1 MFVFR
6 ARSIQASIGGTL
18 LLGALLFVSVSSA
31 SANQQLSVQLRD
43 DCDPATFNAAVGPGT
58 CVRQGS
64 TTFAEFFAQLRRT
77 KSVDGWRFNPDHA
90 GLHVG
95 DSLVATNRGGEQHTF
110 TRVAQFGGSIVP
122 PINAA
127 LGNPT
132 PPPECG
138 AAVRIAS
145 GASDPASPRVA
156 GSPALP
162 VGQNLFQCCIHPW
175 MRTAVTVKT
184 N

>member
-1 MFVFR
+1 MISP
-6 ARSIQASIGGTL
+6 RSIQAGVGGTL
-18 LLGALLFVSVSSA
+18 LSALLFVSVSSA
-31 SANQQLSVQLRD
+31 SANQQVTVQLRD
-43 DCDPATFNAAVGPGT
+43 DCDPGTFNAAVGPGT
-58 CVRQGS
+58 CVRKGN
-64 TTFAEFFAQLRRT
+64 TTFDEFFAQLRRN

-122 PINAA
+122 PIDAA
-127 LGNPT
+127 LGNPA

-145 GASDPASPRVA
+145 GASTAPRVA
-156 GSPALP
+156 GSPTLP

-175 MRTAVTVKT
+175 MRTAVTVSKT
-184 N
+184 

>member
-1 MFVFR
+1 MIGP
-6 ARSIQASIGGTL
+6 RSIQAGLGGTL
-18 LLGALLFVSVSSA
+18 LLSALLFVSVSSA

-43 DCDPATFNAAVGPGT
+43 DCDPATFNAAVGPRT
-58 CVRQGS
+58 CVRKGS
-64 TTFAEFFAQLRRT
+64 TTFAEFFAQLRRN

-175 MRTAVTVKT
+175 MRTAVTVSKS
-184 N
+184 

>member
-1 MFVFR
+1 MIGP
-6 ARSIQASIGGTL
+6 RSIQASLGGTL
-18 LLGALLFVSVSSA
+18 LLSTLLFVSASSA
-31 SANQQLSVQLRD
+31 SANQQLSVELRD
-43 DCDPATFNAAVGPGT
+43 DCDPASFNAAIGPGT

-64 TTFAEFFAQLRRT
+64 TTFAEFNAQLARDKT
-77 KSVDGWRFNPDHA
+77 VEGWRFNPDETSLRVA
-90 GLHVG
+90 
-95 DSLVATNRGGEQHTF
+95 DSLLATNRGGEQHTF

-127 LGNPT
+127 LGNPA

-138 AAVRIAS
+138 AALRIAS
-145 GASDPASPRVA
+145 GASTAARVA

-175 MRTAVTVKT
+175 MRTAVTVRKT
-184 N
+184 